1 MKHRATVVI
10 LVVWF
15 GVVLELAARGAF
27 VSVPGEAPAAVGI
40 GFGGPI
46 AAFGIAAWAS
56 GRFRDYVRSL
66 PPLLLATSH
75 GWRFVGLGFLMA
87 YAEGLLPAS
96 FAWTA
101 GPGDIAMAVTA
112 PWICLQIARDANF
125 LSSRVF
131 RFWNYFGIF
140 DFLLAMVIGI
150 LNQGVLPA
158 FHPVISAAL
167 MQRLPFV
174 LIPCFFV
181 PLLFI
186 DHIVLLMKPVSTV
199 NRGR

>member
-1 MKHRATVVI
+1 MKQATAFVI
-10 LVVWF
+10 SILWF
-15 GVVLELAARGAF
+15 GIVFILAARGVF
-27 VSVPGEAPAAVGI
+27 VSVPGEAPLGVGI

-46 AAFGIAAWAS
+46 AVFGIAAWAS
-56 GRFRDYVRSL
+56 RRFRDYVRSL
-66 PPLLLATSH
+66 PPLLLAALH

-87 YAEGLLPAS
+87 YTENLLPAS
-96 FAWTA
+96 FAWPA
-101 GPGDIAMAVTA
+101 GLGDISVGLTA
-112 PWICLQIARDANF
+112 PWICLRLARDANF
-125 LSSRVF
+125 VSSPVF
-131 RFWNYFGIF
+131 RFWNYFGIV
-140 DFLLAMVIGI
+140 DFLVAVATGA

-158 FHPVISAAL
+158 FHPVIIAGL

-186 DHIVLLMKPVSTV
+186 THLILLMKPVSTA